1 MEMRLDES
9 NSLNEVNF
17 ISDLSD
23 PIKVKEDNKAF
34 NDAIPPGIY
43 NLGKLHIEEE
53 NKECIDQSDDAIK
66 LNS

>member
-1 MEMRLDES
+1 MEMRLHES
-9 NSLNEVNF
+9 NSLNEMNF
-17 ISDLSD
+17 ISHLSD
-23 PIKVKEDNKAF
+23 PIKVKEDNKAY

-53 NKECIDQSDDAIK
+53 YKESIDQSDDTIK